1 MTSGSNCPVTGNE
14 MDLERLRGKSA
25 PRLIAE
31 YARRSPDDVAFFSKK
46 LGLYRKR
53 TWRDYAI
60 SVGRCALG
68 FSALGMRKGDRV
80 AIMGDAC
87 EEWVICDM
95 AAQAAGAITFG
106 VYPTASV
113 SEVEFQ
119 MVDGGASIF
128 VAEDQEYVDKI
139 LQVADRLSNLKWIVV
154 IDNSAMFDY
163 RDARLVALAGML
175 KSVEHGAEECLTAL
189 EKMSSELGGGD
200 PAFIVYTSGTT
211 GNPKGALI
219 SHGKHLAGVYTMV
232 RHYPT
237 LMQKDHR
244 TVVFLPLCHMLG
256 RDVAITLP
264 LVSKVVP
271 YFGEDSNDL
280 AQTLFEVAPTILF
293 TVPRYMQKFASQVL
307 TGLSTT
313 SPVKR
318 AVYQA
323 AMRIGRS
330 CVRWRWSDRYGTAT
344 RLINGFA
351 RLIVFNGILNKLG
364 LDKIELAISGGAP
377 LPPETAALWQI
388 WGVNLLE
395 AYGQTETGGAF
406 ISGQTQPFAKP
417 GNVGTVMSGW
427 KVKLDE
433 SGEIL
438 VSGPDHF
445 EGYWNRPEATREI
458 IDAQNWMHTGDIGEW
473 HDDNLRLIDR
483 ARDFLVTSG
492 GKTISPS
499 SIENVLRASPYI
511 AEAIVFGHGR
521 KYLTALIEIDFDS
534 VADWARSENVNYTG
548 FTSLALNE
556 TVHRLLKSE
565 VDRLNEE
572 LSRVEQIKDFRILP
586 QELDPEQDGE
596 PVTPTRKVKRA
607 LMYDRFKSLV
617 EQMYDDSE
625 ERMLAAGAGDALR

>member
-1 MTSGSNCPVTGNE
+1 MTGNE
-14 MDLERLRGKSA
+14 MDLEKLRGKSA

-31 YARRSPDDVAFFSKK
+31 YARRSPDNVAFFSKK
-46 LGLYRKR
+46 LGLYCKR

-68 FSALGMRKGDRV
+68 LSALGMRKGDRV

-139 LQVADRLSNLKWIVV
+139 LQVADRLPNLKWIVV

-163 RDARLVALAGML
+163 SDARLVALAGML

-189 EKMSSELGGGD
+189 EKMSSELEGGD

-244 TVVFLPLCHMLG
+244 TIVFLPLCHMLG

-280 AQTLFEVAPTILF
+280 AQTLFEVAPTVLF

-406 ISGQTQPFAKP
+406 ISGQAQPFAKP

-438 VSGPDHF
+438 VFGPDHF

-586 QELDPEQDGE
+586 KELDPEQDGE
-596 PVTPTRKVKRA
+596 PVTPTRKVKRT

>member
-1 MTSGSNCPVTGNE
+1 
-14 MDLERLRGKSA
+14 
-25 PRLIAE
+25 
-31 YARRSPDDVAFFSKK
+31 
-46 LGLYRKR
+46 
-53 TWRDYAI
+53 
-60 SVGRCALG
+60 
-68 FSALGMRKGDRV
+68 
-80 AIMGDAC
+80 
-87 EEWVICDM
+87 
-95 AAQAAGAITFG
+95 
-106 VYPTASV
+106 
-113 SEVEFQ
+113 
-119 MVDGGASIF
+119 
-128 VAEDQEYVDKI
+128 
-139 LQVADRLSNLKWIVV
+139 
-154 IDNSAMFDY
+154 
-163 RDARLVALAGML
+163 
-175 KSVEHGAEECLTAL
+175 
-189 EKMSSELGGGD
+189 
-200 PAFIVYTSGTT
+200 
-211 GNPKGALI
+211 LI

-244 TVVFLPLCHMLG
+244 TIVFLPLCHMLG

-280 AQTLFEVAPTILF
+280 AQTLFEVAPTVLF

-406 ISGQTQPFAKP
+406 ISGQAQPFAKP

-438 VSGPDHF
+438 VFGPDHF

-548 FTSLALNE
+548 FTNLALNE

-586 QELDPEQDGE
+586 KELDPEQDGE
-596 PVTPTRKVKRA
+596 PVTPTRKVKRT

>member
-1 MTSGSNCPVTGNE
+1 MTGNE
-14 MDLERLRGKSA
+14 MDLEKLRGKSA

-31 YARRSPDDVAFFSKK
+31 YARRSPDSAAFFSKK
-46 LGLYRKR
+46 LGLYCKR

-68 FSALGMRKGDRV
+68 LGALGMRKGDRV

-139 LQVADRLSNLKWIVV
+139 LQVADRLPNLKWIVV

-163 RDARLVALAGML
+163 RDARLVALARML
-175 KSVEHGAEECLTAL
+175 KSVEHGAEACLTAL
-189 EKMSSELGGGD
+189 EKMSSELEGGD

-244 TVVFLPLCHMLG
+244 TIVFLPLCHMLG

-280 AQTLFEVAPTILF
+280 AQTLFEVAPTVLF

-323 AMRIGRS
+323 AMRIGRN
-330 CVRWRWSDRYGTAT
+330 CVRSRWSDRYGTAP

-406 ISGQTQPFAKP
+406 ISGQAQPFAKP

-438 VSGPDHF
+438 VFGPDHF

-586 QELDPEQDGE
+586 KELDPEQDGE
-596 PVTPTRKVKRA
+596 PVTPTRKVKRT